1 MKTSCKKVDS
11 NGRAVPPAD
20 FLETLAMLGCCVCAW
35 IIGALLGLG
44 L

>member
-11 NGRAVPPAD
+11 NGRAVPPAA
-20 FLETLAMLGCCVCAW
+20 FLDTAAMFATLLCAW
-35 IIGALLGLG
+35 IIGAFLGMG